1 MRAVLT
7 ILLPVKEISRL
18 FATLLEAIECT
29 KAFCRSIGIDLN
41 RVLEKEDTFKNI
53 ALFEEVTNIIVA
65 NDDRKNEFFVL
76 ANTVE
81 SLYESLRPDIFS
93 MDHNPEEK
101 DIILYLRS
109 VIEGKIRSEK
119 IESAKI
125 RINELLDQSV
135 VTADEAKK
143 YTISDS
149 GKELNLAGLDI
160 EELRGQFNRL
170 KYKNLEID
178 NLRKHLENKLQKML
192 KRNCTRRSFAER
204 FKNIID
210 EYNAGGSLNDD
221 FYEKVLKFM
230 EDLKAEEERHVKE
243 DLTEAELEIF
253 DLLRKDKLTKEEEK
267 KVKLAAKQLYTTL
280 V

>member
-1 MRAVLT
+1 M
-7 ILLPVKEISRL
+7 
-18 FATLLEAIECT
+18 EAIECT

-53 ALFEEVTNIIVA
+53 ALFEEFTNIIVA
-65 NDDRKNEFFVL
+65 NDNRKNEFFVL